1 MTINTPPSLAG
12 KINFAPAM
20 FGPLPPV
27 GGLTGQVV
35 DVQPINA
42 CSPISNLSSAGLVIR
57 GKIGALY
64 SLAASDGTCGQIA
77 VFLCFPSISVGIC
90 GPQLCA
96 GI

>member
-20 FGPLPPV
+20 FGPLPSV

-64 SLAASDGTCGQIA
+64 SLAASDGT
-77 VFLCFPSISVGIC
+77 L
-90 GPQLCA
+90 
-96 GI
+96 